1 MRWQHIFG
9 LKGCHQK
16 IRFFDK
22 WEYTLF
28 TNGYMSHIVS
38 YNWTQTMRSKYHITF
53 NKYVQTSNWNITL
66 SLLWHYEI
74 WSYIM
79 KCYVRIHFVVSSSS
93 GEMKLY
99 YYESWNSVEHT
110 K

>member
-1 MRWQHIFG
+1 M
-9 LKGCHQK
+9 
-16 IRFFDK
+16 
-22 WEYTLF
+22 F
-28 TNGYMSHIVS
+28 T
-38 YNWTQTMRSKYHITF
+38 
-53 NKYVQTSNWNITL
+53 ITL
-66 SLLWHYEI
+66 GIIVQI

-79 KCYVRIHFVVSSSS
+79 KCYARINFVVSSYS